1 MQIRKTA
8 DTDLPRLLELYAK
21 ARAFMAD
28 HGNPRQ
34 WGATNWPPEALL
46 RQDIANGNS
55 YVCVEDDCIVG
66 TFFYIAGHDIEPTY
80 RIIENGRW
88 LTGDDGNYLALHRVA
103 VAVNHRGTG
112 IAEAILNHSEKVAKE
127 QGKISLRIDTHR
139 GNLPMRRMLE
149 RNGFTHCGRIRLANG
164 DPREAYEKII

>member
-1 MQIRKTA
+1 MIMITVRKTA
-8 DTDLPRLLELYAK
+8 
-21 ARAFMAD
+21 
-28 HGNPRQ
+28 
-34 WGATNWPPEALL
+34 PE
-46 RQDIANGNS
+46 DIAALGALFDEARGTMAALGIDQWQAGYPNASSAEEDRKLNRG
-55 YVCVEDDCIVG
+55 YVLEREGEICG
-66 TFFYIAGHDIEPTY
+66 TVALVFPEPTY

-112 IAEAILNHSEKVAKE
+112 VAEAILNHSEKVAKE